1 MSDDTSPLSGHDD
14 ASSAIWRKALT
25 ILSEREGSVLSLRH
39 GAFGGESLSFSE
51 IGEQLGIS
59 RQRAHQLYEVALE
72 RLVGNEELRAL
83 VPAIAGP
90 KLATKVTS
98 AAPRPSAKREE
109 PAAHANAE
117 ATPEKR
123 GPGRPMD
130 PQETERRLAALAR
143 VSAGELTLEQA
154 AHELGLRAEALRGW
168 LAYRRKIGASGGIP
182 AELAKV
188 GARKKSPN
196 SLRPAPSRKLKPFAK
211 TRAEIDEENASAPT
225 PKDKKAQAPAPRVVA
240 PRSEAGKV
248 AAAKSAASK
257 SSAAKSAVTAS
268 AGIDALLVQLAGLQR
283 FHSGVESRVREL
295 LEFIER
301 EMPR

>member
-1 MSDDTSPLSGHDD
+1 MTDETPPLPGQDD
-14 ASSAIWRKALT
+14 SSSLLWRKALS

-59 RQRAHQLYEVALE
+59 RQRAHQLYEGALE

-90 KLATKVTS
+90 KLATKVASST
-98 AAPRPSAKREE
+98 PRPSAKREE
-109 PAAHANAE
+109 PVAPSTDE
-117 ATPEKR
+117 APPAKR

-143 VSAGELTLEQA
+143 VSAGELTLDDA
-154 AHELGLRAEALRGW
+154 AHELGLRPEALRGW

-182 AELAKV
+182 AELEKV
-188 GARKKSPN
+188 STRKTSAN
-196 SLRPAPSRKLKPFAK
+196 TLRPAPSRKPKPLAR
-211 TRAEIDEENASAPT
+211 TRAELDAESAAAEPARA
-225 PKDKKAQAPAPRVVA
+225 KKPQAPAPKVEA
-240 PRSEAGKV
+240 PKV
-248 AAAKSAASK
+248 AVAKSAALR
-257 SSAAKSAVTAS
+257 SSVAKSASTAS
-268 AGIDALLVQLAGLQR
+268 AGIDALLVQLEGLQR